1 MMLDEALLEAEERMQ
16 KSVEVLK
23 KEYSTLRA
31 GRANPALLE
40 RVMVDYY
47 GTPTPINQVGN
58 IGVPEPRLLVV
69 QPWDRSMI
77 PAIEKA
83 ILKSDLGIT
92 PSSDGNVVRIAIPQL
107 TQERRKELVKV
118 VKKRAEEARVA
129 VRNIRRDAMEDFKAK
144 EKKGEIS
151 EDVSRRGQDALQKL
165 TDSTVKNIDKIAET
179 KEKEI
184 MEV

>member
-1 MMLDEALLEAEERMQ
+1 MMLDEALLEVEDRMQ

-23 KEYSTLRA
+23 REFSTLRA

-40 RVMVDYY
+40 RIMVDYY

-69 QPWDRSMI
+69 QPWDRSLI

-118 VKKRAEEARVA
+118 VKKRTEEARVA
-129 VRNIRRDAMEDFKAK
+129 VRNIRRDAMEDFKAQ

-165 TDSTVKNIDKIAET
+165 TDSTIKNIDKIAEA

>member
-1 MMLDEALLEAEERMQ
+1 MLEELVNESEQKMQ
-16 KSVEVLK
+16 KAVEVLRRDFA
-23 KEYSTLRA
+23 SLRA

-58 IGVPEPRLLVV
+58 IGVPEPRMLVV
-69 QPWDRSMI
+69 QPWDKTTI

-83 ILKSDLGIT
+83 ILKSDLGVT
-92 PSSDGNVVRIAIPQL
+92 PNSDGNVIRIVIPQL
-107 TQERRKELVKV
+107 TQERRKELAKV
-118 VKKRAEEARVA
+118 VKKKAEEARVA
-129 VRNIRRDAMEDFKAK
+129 VRNIRRDFNDRLKAM

-151 EDVSRRGQDALQKL
+151 EDEMRRQQDALQKT
-165 TDSTVKNIDKIAET
+165 TDSYVKTIDKTTEI
-179 KEKEI
+179 KEQEI

>member
-1 MMLDEALLEAEERMQ
+1 MADEYLKDAEDRMQ
-16 KSVEVLK
+16 KSVENLK
-23 KEYSTLRA
+23 REFASLRA

-40 RVMVDYY
+40 RVLVDYY

-58 IGVPEPRLLVV
+58 IGVPEPRLLVI
-69 QPWDRSMI
+69 QPWDRSLI
-77 PAIEKA
+77 PVIEKA

-118 VKKRAEEARVA
+118 IKKRAEEARVA
-129 VRNIRRDAMEDFKAK
+129 VRNIRRDAMDQLKAR

-151 EDVSRRGQDALQKL
+151 EDIMRREQDSLQKV
-165 TDSTVKNIDKIAET
+165 TDNTIKVIDKLAES
-179 KEKEI
+179 KEQEV

>member
-1 MMLDEALLEAEERMQ
+1 MLDEALLETEDRMQ

-40 RVMVDYY
+40 RVLVDYY

-83 ILKSDLGIT
+83 ILKSDLGIN

-129 VRNIRRDAMEDFKAK
+129 VRNIRRDAMEGFKAQ

-151 EDVSRRGQDALQKL
+151 EDISRRGQDALQKL
-165 TDSTVKNIDKIAET
+165 TDGSIKNIDKIAEA

>member
-107 TQERRKELVKV
+107 TQERRKELLAGKRER
-118 VKKRAEEARVA
+118 KKP
-129 VRNIRRDAMEDFKAK
+129 
-144 EKKGEIS
+144 GS
-151 EDVSRRGQDALQKL
+151 GP
-165 TDSTVKNIDKIAET
+165 
-179 KEKEI
+179 
-184 MEV
+184 

>member
-1 MMLDEALLEAEERMQ
+1 MLDELLIEVDDRMQ

-23 KEYSTLRA
+23 KELSALRA

-47 GTPTPINQVGN
+47 GTPTPLNQVGN
-58 IGVPEPRLLVV
+58 IGVPEPRLLVI
-69 QPWDRSMI
+69 QPWDRSLI

-83 ILKSDLGIT
+83 ILKSDLGIN

-107 TQERRKELVKV
+107 TQDRRKELVKI
-118 VKKRAEEARVA
+118 VKKRTEDARVA
-129 VRNIRRDAMEDFKAK
+129 IRNIRRDVMEDFKAQ

-151 EDVSRRGQDALQKL
+151 EDVLHRGQDSLQKL
-165 TDSTVKNIDKIAET
+165 TDSTVKGIDKIAEA

>member
-1 MMLDEALLEAEERMQ
+1 MLDEALLEVEDRMQ

-23 KEYSTLRA
+23 KEFSILRA

-129 VRNIRRDAMEDFKAK
+129 VRNIRRDAMEDFKTQ

-151 EDVSRRGQDALQKL
+151 EDISRRGQDSLQKL
-165 TDSTVKNIDKIAET
+165 TDSTIKNIDKIAEA

>member
-1 MMLDEALLEAEERMQ
+1 MLDESLLEVEDRMQ
-16 KSVEVLK
+16 KSVEILK
-23 KEYSTLRA
+23 KEYSSLRA
-31 GRANPALLE
+31 GRANPAILE
-40 RVMVDYY
+40 RVLVDYY

-69 QPWDRSMI
+69 QPWDRSLI

-92 PSSDGNVVRIAIPQL
+92 PSNDGNVVRIAIPQL
-107 TQERRKELVKV
+107 TQERRKDLVKM
-118 VKKRAEEARVA
+118 VKKRAEETRVA
-129 VRNIRRDAMEDFKAK
+129 IRNIRRDVMEDFKAQ
-144 EKKGEIS
+144 EKKGQIS
-151 EDVSRRGQDALQKL
+151 EDVLHRGQESLQKV
-165 TDSTVKNIDKIAET
+165 TDSTIKSIDKIAEA